1 MQQCNGIQF
10 VDTRCTTRR
19 HAFRCKAIDKN
30 IKFMVY
36 NACSRRQQC
45 EYMHQNPLKFSFF
58 KHFSKFLLCV
68 GVSRPSPKPS
78 HVSSLQK
85 KGKKN
90 VTFFLLLYSLI
101 PRKTMY
107 FMRLAYWCCFLLLF
121 YRCVEYLW

>member
-68 GVSRPSPKPS
+68 GVSRPSPKPL

-85 KGKKN
+85 KGKKTSHFSSVFFNSKKNN
-90 VTFFLLLYSLI
+90 VFYASGILV
-101 PRKTMY
+101 
-107 FMRLAYWCCFLLLF
+107 LLF
-121 YRCVEYLW
+121 IFVL